1 MRFEALYYKE
11 RLTVINPSGDV
22 AVVTLWSLTD
32 SAVKILEAA
41 GIDLTPETSR
51 VAVISN
57 LYGNGLPHMLRA
69 LLWNPQIQHIVV
81 FGSNLSGSKEWL
93 VNFFEHGLENFEFL
107 GSPAFR
113 IRNTDRVIDGEVQLS
128 YFLHP
133 PSITTFGKLT
143 DSETQ
148 SCLQEFFAGL
158 PGFVER
164 KFERVAPPQVP
175 EPQVTRFPS
184 DPSAHMI
191 VRGTPMEAW
200 AELVF
205 RLYRFGY
212 RNKVAKKG
220 ALEERVELLDMKV
233 VINNPVEESAEILG
247 QYGFELEKFRGYQLR
262 ILDPVKPHGLQ
273 YSYGNLLRGHFQYQG
288 EIVDSLAVV
297 ARRLKVDPHSRHEY
311 VALWDNGPHLVT
323 GRGCPCFVSA
333 FFRFFE
339 GKLHMTATFRTHN
352 AMDAWPENLYGLIAI
367 LRFVAEHAGMETGS
381 ITVFSH
387 SISIDPSALEK
398 AKKIAEGKKTDDIV
412 NPETAK
418 VELRLDP
425 GGEYTVTFDSETFE
439 LVVEHSFGGMK
450 LGEYRGKTAEQ
461 IEQQL
466 ACDGSILLISHAL
479 YVGRQLAR
487 KEIEMKAARLKK

>member
-1 MRFEALYYKE
+1 MHFEALYYQE

-22 AVVTLWSLTD
+22 AVVTLWSLVE

-41 GIDLTPETSR
+41 GIDLSPETSR

-69 LLWNPQIQHIVV
+69 LLWNPQIQYVV
-81 FGSNLSGSKEWL
+81 VLGANLSGSREWL

-113 IRNTDRVIDGEVQLS
+113 IRNTDRVIDGEVQLDK
-128 YFLHP
+128 FLCP
-133 PSITTFGKLT
+133 PRITVLGKLT
-143 DSETQ
+143 DPETQ
-148 SCLQEFFAGL
+148 SGLQEFFAGL
-158 PGFVER
+158 PGLLQTEF
-164 KFERVAPPQVP
+164 KRVTPPPVP

-184 DPSAHMI
+184 DSSAHTV
-191 VRGTPMEAW
+191 VRTTPMEAW
-200 AELVF
+200 TELVF
-205 RLYRFGY
+205 RLYRFGH

-233 VINNPVEESAEILG
+233 VINDPVEESAEILS
-247 QYGFELEKFRGYQLR
+247 QYGFELERFHTYQQR

-273 YSYGNLLRGHFQYQG
+273 YSYGNLLRGHFQHEG
-288 EIVDSLAVV
+288 DTVDSLIVV
-297 ARRLKVDPHSRHEY
+297 ADRLRTDPHSRHEY
-311 VALWDNGPHLVT
+311 VALWDNGLHLVT

-339 GKLHMTATFRTHN
+339 GKLHLTATFRTHN

-367 LRFVAEHAGMETGS
+367 LRFVAERAGMKTGP

-387 SISIDPSALEK
+387 SVSIDPSALEK

-412 NPETAK
+412 DSMTGK
-418 VELRLDP
+418 TELRLDP
-425 GGEYTVTFDSETFE
+425 GGEFTVTFDADTFE

-450 LGEYRGKTAEQ
+450 LGEYRGNTAEQ
-461 IEQQL
+461 VEQEI
-466 ACDGSILLISHAL
+466 ARDGSISLISHAL

-487 KEIEMKAARLKK
+487 TEVAMKAARLKK